1 MINLGPQG
9 SDGVNQIVIV
19 VAERCVISAECTH
32 ILGLEM
38 NITDSLDKIIDR
50 LGNYRHL
57 CIEFKG
63 ITKAAGV
70 MCMGIDILLLDEV
83 VCLVNYA
90 LKSQEVFGRCVYVFF
105 CFSEKLQIE
114 FPDSAVVMNCN
125 SGSSTKLQNFRC
137 RSISMEMFSILSSRF
152 KVE

>member
-32 ILGLEM
+32 ILGSEM
-38 NITDSLDKIIDR
+38 NITDILDKIIDR

-57 CIEFKG
+57 CREFKG

-70 MCMGIDILLLDEV
+70 MCMGIDILLLDKV
-83 VCLVNYA
+83 VCLVNCA

-105 CFSEKLQIE
+105 SFQKSYKLSFLI
-114 FPDSAVVMNCN
+114 V
-125 SGSSTKLQNFRC
+125 RW
-137 RSISMEMFSILSSRF
+137 
-152 KVE
+152 